1 MYSVLFVCTGNQYR
15 SPLAAACLR
24 KILRH
29 TGELDEYNISSAGTW
44 VVPGLPASPVL
55 VQFARNHNIEL
66 DDHHTCEVNLELL
79 QKQDLVLVMEQGH
92 REALKTE
99 FPCMKN
105 RIFLLS
111 EVVDK
116 HVYDIPDPAKNLK
129 DFENLAGDLVE
140 LVERGAREICWLAK
154 TLEREI

>member
-1 MYSVLFVCTGNQYR
+1 MYCILFVCTGNQYR

-24 KILRH
+24 NILKH
-29 TGELDEYNISSAGTW
+29 TGELGEYNISSAGTW
-44 VVPGLPASPVL
+44 VAPGLSALPVL
-55 VQFARNHNIEL
+55 SQFARNHNIEL

-79 QKQDLVLVMEQGH
+79 QRQDLILVMEQGH

-116 HVYDIPDPAKNLK
+116 HVYDIPDPAKNLM
-129 DFENLAGDLVE
+129 DFENIAGNLVE
-140 LVERGAREICWLAK
+140 LVGRGAREICGLAK